1 MQIAAQIEHISGC
14 TLSPSFAKVTKVR
27 MKFLRMWL
35 ILTSSPYEEMN
46 TDYLPDRLN
55 WTWGMKEGIIEV
67 HELGTAVEFIQ
78 IPRQGK
84 RFSTV
89 VTAE

>member
-1 MQIAAQIEHISGC
+1 
-14 TLSPSFAKVTKVR
+14 
-27 MKFLRMWL
+27 MKFSRLWL

-46 TDYLPDRLN
+46 TDDLPDRLN